1 MTVTLQYD
9 TKSATSSPEP
19 LFTRCCCCIPL
30 RVGCFILG
38 YLNLVFNTIHT
49 LMLLAM
55 AIYLGITSHG
65 FDHIDKHP
73 IGIPADKYF
82 LVQLAT
88 LLILILCINFTWLI
102 TNIACLV
109 GLHKNRPGPIRVYV
123 GVATAR
129 LIIFLAIL
137 IYLTVIGMGINNI
150 VTYSVDIGSAAYF
163 ILVYYIYAG
172 QLERKKVPEP
182 EISNIKVSDIAFVY
196 PTKIDKQTLVA

>member
-38 YLNLVFNTIHT
+38 YLNL
-49 LMLLAM
+49 
-55 AIYLGITSHG
+55 
-65 FDHIDKHP
+65 
-73 IGIPADKYF
+73 
-82 LVQLAT
+82 
-88 LLILILCINFTWLI
+88 
-102 TNIACLV
+102 
-109 GLHKNRPGPIRVYV
+109 NRPGPIRVYV